1 MTTDRAIVAH
11 AVTVA
16 IESRIAVLWKQR
28 QRDRK
33 SHYRADWTP
42 ARHDRDVELRS
53 LLRLLH
59 VGRRL
64 ARESVEREDAVTAA
78 KAYAELGYHGAQA
91 AYR

>member
-1 MTTDRAIVAH
+1 MTPDRIAETH

-28 QRDRK
+28 QRDRI
-33 SHYRADWTP
+33 RADWSP
-42 ARHDRDVELRS
+42 ARHDRETELRA

-64 ARESVEREDAVTAA
+64 ARQTLEREKAPWETRKREYDALQLVDV
-78 KAYAELGYHGAQA
+78 
-91 AYR
+91 R

>member
-1 MTTDRAIVAH
+1 MTPDRIAETH

-28 QRDRK
+28 QRDRI
-33 SHYRADWTP
+33 RADWSP
-42 ARHDRDVELRS
+42 ARHDREVELRA

-64 ARESVEREDAVTAA
+64 ARESVERADPVTAA
-78 KAYAELGYHGAQA
+78 MSWHDWQSNAEAQA
-91 AYR
+91 IR